1 MLSVYRKGVIMSTND
16 PYIMPVLAVED
27 LDRATTF
34 YRDKLGFSVRQDER
48 MPDGAIVQ
56 IGSSLLLLYKTD
68 FRRGENTVASLL
80 VDDVRATLRELR
92 GRGITFEEYDL
103 PGLKTEDGIVSMGE
117 FGQTAWF
124 KDSEGNT
131 IALSTDIRQYLSKAA

>member
-1 MLSVYRKGVIMSTND
+1 MSFKDT
-16 PYIMPVLAVED
+16 YIMPVLAVDD

-34 YRDKLGFSVRQDER
+34 YRDKLGFTVREDER

-56 IGSSLLLLYKTD
+56 IGANYLLIYKTD
-68 FRRGENTVASLL
+68 FRRGENTVASFL
-80 VDDVRATLRELR
+80 VDDVKAPVRELR
-92 GRGITFEEYDL
+92 DRGITFEEYDL
-103 PGLKTEDGIVSMGE
+103 PGLKTEDGVVSLGD

-131 IALSTDIRQYLSKAA
+131 IAVSTDIRQSLSKAA

>member
-1 MLSVYRKGVIMSTND
+1 MSFKDT
-16 PYIMPVLAVED
+16 YIMPVLAVDD

-34 YRDKLGFSVRQDER
+34 YRDKLGFTVREDER

-56 IGSSLLLLYKTD
+56 IGANYLLIYKTD
-68 FRRGENTVASLL
+68 FRRGENTVASFL
-80 VDDVRATLRELR
+80 VDDVKATVRELR
-92 GRGITFEEYDL
+92 DRGITFEEYDL
-103 PGLKTEDGIVSMGE
+103 PGLKTEDGVVSLGD

-131 IALSTDIRQYLSKAA
+131 IAVSTDIRKYLSKAA